1 MANLLTYGVH
11 DYLHTL
17 RMYIGFYSYAAYVFS
32 LSRDG
37 GATPPHLFE
46 WIWTMNSSS
55 STRPEPA
62 ARRPWLAV
70 SAVGLATFSVVTT
83 EMLPVGLLTSIAGS
97 LGTSMGRA
105 GLMISLPALL
115 AALFAPL
122 VVMAAGGMDRRRI
135 LCGLLALLVLANLAS
150 ALAPSLIWL
159 LAARVLVGFC
169 MGGIWAI
176 AGGLAA
182 RLVPQASMGLAT
194 SIIFGGVAAASVL
207 GVPLGALIGDFA
219 GWRWAFGGM
228 AGFSALVLALHMAVL
243 PALPATGSASLRQFS
258 HQLANRRLQAGL
270 ALTLLLVAGHFMSFT
285 FVRPLLLTVSGFDA
299 QWMSAL
305 LLAYGIAGIAGNFLA
320 GIIAAR
326 RTVPSL
332 AAIAMGLLLAPVLFL
347 SVGDSPT
354 GGGAVLLVWGLA
366 YGGVSVGLMTWMM
379 QAAPRAVEI
388 ATALYVGV
396 FNIGIAL
403 GSWAGGQ
410 LVDGWGLHATLWLSG
425 GLAAAA
431 LLLSAA
437 MGLVGRNGP
446 VAA

>member
-1 MANLLTYGVH
+1 
-11 DYLHTL
+11 
-17 RMYIGFYSYAAYVFS
+17 
-32 LSRDG
+32 
-37 GATPPHLFE
+37 
-46 WIWTMNSSS
+46 MNSSS

-425 GLAAAA
+425 GFAAAA

-437 MGLVGRNGP
+437 MGLAGRNGP

>member
-1 MANLLTYGVH
+1 
-11 DYLHTL
+11 
-17 RMYIGFYSYAAYVFS
+17 MYF
-32 LSRDG
+32 LCP
-37 GATPPHLFE
+37 ATAVQHPHLFE
-46 WIWTMNSSS
+46 GIWTMNSSS

-228 AGFSALVLALHMAVL
+228 AGFSALVLALHVAVL
-243 PALPATGSASLRQFS
+243 PALPATGSASLRQFRE
-258 HQLANRRLQAGL
+258 QLANRRLQAGL

>member
-1 MANLLTYGVH
+1 
-11 DYLHTL
+11 
-17 RMYIGFYSYAAYVFS
+17 MYIGFYSYAAYVFS

-46 WIWTMNSSS
+46 GIWTMNSSS

-425 GLAAAA
+425 GFAAAA

-437 MGLVGRNGP
+437 MGLAGTGSKADWGHQQAKNHQV
-446 VAA
+446 

>member
-1 MANLLTYGVH
+1 
-11 DYLHTL
+11 
-17 RMYIGFYSYAAYVFS
+17 
-32 LSRDG
+32 
-37 GATPPHLFE
+37 
-46 WIWTMNSSS
+46 MNSSS

-228 AGFSALVLALHMAVL
+228 AGFSALVLALHVAVL
-243 PALPATGSASLRQFS
+243 PALPATGSANLRQFS

-437 MGLVGRNGP
+437 MGLAGRNGP

>member
-1 MANLLTYGVH
+1 M
-11 DYLHTL
+11 

-46 WIWTMNSSS
+46 GIWTMNSSS

-332 AAIAMGLLLAPVLFL
+332 AAIALGLLLAPVLFL

-437 MGLVGRNGP
+437 MGLVGTGSKADWGHQQAKNHQ
-446 VAA
+446 V

>member
-1 MANLLTYGVH
+1 
-11 DYLHTL
+11 
-17 RMYIGFYSYAAYVFS
+17 
-32 LSRDG
+32 
-37 GATPPHLFE
+37 
-46 WIWTMNSSS
+46 MNSSS

-437 MGLVGRNGP
+437 MGLIGTGSKADWGHQQAKNHQV
-446 VAA
+446 

>member
-1 MANLLTYGVH
+1 
-11 DYLHTL
+11 
-17 RMYIGFYSYAAYVFS
+17 
-32 LSRDG
+32 
-37 GATPPHLFE
+37 
-46 WIWTMNSSS
+46 MNSSS

-159 LAARVLVGFC
+159 LAARILVGFC

-194 SIIFGGVAAASVL
+194 SVIFGGVAAASVL

-228 AGFSALVLALHMAVL
+228 AGFSALVLALHVAVL

-437 MGLVGRNGP
+437 MGLAGRNGP

>member
-1 MANLLTYGVH
+1 
-11 DYLHTL
+11 
-17 RMYIGFYSYAAYVFS
+17 
-32 LSRDG
+32 
-37 GATPPHLFE
+37 
-46 WIWTMNSSS
+46 MNSSS

-62 ARRPWLAV
+62 ALRPWLAV

-332 AAIAMGLLLAPVLFL
+332 AAIALGLLLAPVLFL

-437 MGLVGRNGP
+437 MGLVGTGSKADWGHQQAKNHQ
-446 VAA
+446 V

>member
-1 MANLLTYGVH
+1 
-11 DYLHTL
+11 
-17 RMYIGFYSYAAYVFS
+17 
-32 LSRDG
+32 
-37 GATPPHLFE
+37 
-46 WIWTMNSSS
+46 MNSSS

-135 LCGLLALLVLANLAS
+135 LCGLQALLVLANLAS

-425 GLAAAA
+425 GFAAAA

-437 MGLVGRNGP
+437 MGLVGTGSKADWGHQQAKNHQ
-446 VAA
+446 V